1 MTDKDNTELFVTKIC
16 GFQPV
21 TKNKK
26 TDRFLEQPGET
37 YVLTPAPKKKPKPTK
52 KPKK

>member
-1 MTDKDNTELFVTKIC
+1 MTDKVNTDRIVTKVE

-21 TKNKK
+21 AKKKN
-26 TDRFLEQPGET
+26 TDRFVEQPGET
-37 YVLTPAPKKKPKPTK
+37 YVVTPAPKKKPKPSK